1 MNFEKAVLLFSDND
15 LRVADGR
22 FRLAVELEAL
32 VEARSSKKLEEPR
45 ANAKEVLKKL
55 EVRRSSKLE
64 ARSSREQRADES

>member
-45 ANAKEVLKKL
+45 ANAK
-55 EVRRSSKLE
+55 RSIKEAGSSKKLE
-64 ARSSREQRADES
+64 ARSPKLQRAES